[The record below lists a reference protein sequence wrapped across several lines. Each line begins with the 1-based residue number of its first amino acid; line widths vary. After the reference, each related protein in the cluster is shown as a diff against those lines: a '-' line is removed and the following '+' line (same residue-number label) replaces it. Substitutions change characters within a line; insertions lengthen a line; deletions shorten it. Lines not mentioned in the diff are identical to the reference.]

1 MPADRRSEIL
11 VRRFMAF
18 ALAAGIVVSVSACA
32 PGSPNASGAACGS
45 AAPSGNSSSTI
56 LAPQDFGTA
65 PEVKFPRPLIAKQVE
80 ASVLTVGK
88 GEPLRSG
95 QPVLVEATI
104 LSGAD
109 GSILQQTAY
118 DQNGGSLFTLG
129 DSALPELGTGL
140 ECVRMGS
147 RVAVVAPAAEAE
159 AAGASPAATV
169 FVIDLI
175 RAYKAKA
182 DGAPQIPVSGLPAVV
197 TAPDGTPGV
206 TIPSEKAPSDFR
218 EATLKSGSGKKITE
232 DMNVITKYTVV
243 SWENAT
249 VSESTWTTGS
259 SAILD
264 LSDSATVSTGLKEAL
279 VGQKVG
285 SQIIAVL
292 PPDLNGVGGAAGTST
307 LVYVVDIL
315 GLIG

>member
-1 MPADRRSEIL
+1 MPADRISETL

-32 PGSPNASGAACGS
+32 SGSPGASGAACGS
-45 AAPSGNSSSTI
+45 AAPDGNSSSTI
-56 LAPQDFGTA
+56 LAPEDFGIR
-65 PEVKFPRPLIAKQVE
+65 PEVKFPLPLIAKQVE
-80 ASVLTVGK
+80 ASVLSVGK

-129 DSALPELGTGL
+129 DSALPELGIGL
-140 ECVRMGS
+140 ECVRVGS

-159 AAGASPAATV
+159 ASGASPTSTV
-169 FVIDLI
+169 FVVDLI

-182 DGAPQIPVSGLPAVV
+182 DGVPQVPASGLPAVV
-197 TAPDGTPGV
+197 IAPDGTPGI
-206 TIPSEKAPSDFR
+206 TIPNEEAPSDFR
-218 EATLKSGSGKKITE
+218 EAALKVGSGKKITG
-232 DMNVITKYTVV
+232 DMNVIAKFTVIN
-243 SWENAT
+243 WENAT
-249 VSESTWTTGS
+249 VSESTWTTGG
-259 SAILD
+259 SAILA
-264 LSDSATVSTGLKEAL
+264 LSDSATVSTGLKEAV

-285 SQIIAVL
+285 SQVIAVL

-315 GLIG
+315 GVIG